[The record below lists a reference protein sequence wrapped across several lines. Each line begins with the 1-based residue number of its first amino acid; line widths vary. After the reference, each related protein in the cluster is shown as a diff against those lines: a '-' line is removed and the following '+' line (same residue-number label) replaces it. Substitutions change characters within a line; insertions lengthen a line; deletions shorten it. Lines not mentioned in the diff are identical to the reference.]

1 MAQLLT
7 DLLAVTGF
15 LALAYMVAS
24 QTGAQRAAM
33 IRKYIMSL
41 YLTDE
46 VRRVMTESVGPFFL
60 KKYAERHDPLLLI
73 LGEPQKPRAGV
84 AGAQREVLERRRRMR
99 ASASSER
106 TKPAYDSYEAFNDY
120 LEMVMQFAYVS
131 LWSHCELPSR
141 IYLLSLPTAS
151 DSACRRDGSLS
162 AGAAVL
168 DRPQPRRAAQR
179 RIQAVLPLPPRGAKA
194 GRPLAAERRL
204 AARDEGDCG
213 GLGRHQRL
221 GSTECPARH

>member
-60 KKYAERHDPLLLI
+60 KKYVERHDPLLLV
-73 LGEPQKPRAGV
+73 LGEPQKPRAGM
-84 AGAQREVLERRRRMR
+84 AGAQEEVLERRRRMR

-106 TKPAYDSYEAFNDY
+106 IKPAYDSYEAFNDY

-141 IYLLSLPTAS
+141 LSAPLLGVP
-151 DSACRRDGSLS
+151 DSTCRRTGRQSFRWHRCSRSSTTSPSS
-162 AGAAVL
+162 AATPSSCVSSTAV
-168 DRPQPRRAAQR
+168 RCQSRATSR
-179 RIQAVLPLPPRGAKA
+179 
-194 GRPLAAERRL
+194 
-204 AARDEGDCG
+204 
-213 GLGRHQRL
+213 
-221 GSTECPARH
+221 S

>member
-60 KKYAERHDPLLLI
+60 KKYSERHDPLLLI

-131 LWSHCELPSR
+131 LWSHCELPPR
-141 IYLLSLPTAS
+141 TILLSL
-151 DSACRRDGSLS
+151 C
-162 AGAAVL
+162 V
-168 DRPQPRRAAQR
+168 
-179 RIQAVLPLPPRGAKA
+179 
-194 GRPLAAERRL
+194 
-204 AARDEGDCG
+204 
-213 GLGRHQRL
+213 
-221 GSTECPARH
+221 